1 MFFDFF
7 KFGKKKVDVPK
18 QSRVDKKITEDL
30 DRQESSKFLINNPH
44 LSDKLKAI
52 FQGIVDKK

>member
-7 KFGKKKVDVPK
+7 KFGKSKVDVPK

-30 DRQESSKFLINNPH
+30 DKLEASKFLINNPH
-44 LSDKLKAI
+44 LSEKLKAI